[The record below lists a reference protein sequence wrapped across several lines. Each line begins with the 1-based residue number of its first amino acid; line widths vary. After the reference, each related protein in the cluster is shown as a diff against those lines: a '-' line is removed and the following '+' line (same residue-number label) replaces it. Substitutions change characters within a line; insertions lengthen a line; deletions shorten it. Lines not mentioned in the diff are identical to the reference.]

1 MAKPRKKW
9 ATQPPLMSIARRSH
23 PSEAAAYRN
32 VRAWAAEY
40 RAGGL
45 NPRIQAIEVLV
56 DEQDGHGW
64 QLYETVNLADLPN
77 DEQEPNP

>member
-9 ATQPPLMSIARRSH
+9 ATQPPLMSIARDHHR
-23 PSEAAAYRN
+23 SEAAAYRQ

-56 DEQDGHGW
+56 DERDGRGW
-64 QLYETVNLADLPN
+64 QLYETVNLADLAA
-77 DEQEPNP
+77 DEEQG